1 MNLFI
6 KSWNW
11 QLAKKYI
18 VRLTEEE
25 RTDLESLIHKG
36 KVAAHKR
43 LHAEILLKADIS
55 ELGTKWTDSQISEAF
70 GISTRT
76 VERVRERLV
85 QEGIEPALNRAKPIQ
100 VKSRVIDGEKEA
112 HLLALACSD
121 APDGRSRWT
130 LRLLGQHMVE
140 LGHVESVSHETIRQT
155 LKKMS

>member
-1 MNLFI
+1 M
-6 KSWNW
+6 
-11 QLAKKYI
+11 AKKYI
-18 VRLTEEE
+18 VRLTEAE
-25 RTDLESLIHKG
+25 RTDLEGLIHKG

-55 ELGTKWTDSQISEAF
+55 ELGEKWLDIQISQAF

-85 QEGIEPALNRAKPIQ
+85 QEGLESALNRAKPIR

-112 HLLALACSD
+112 HLVALACAD

-130 LRLLGQHMVE
+130 LRLFGQHRVE

-155 LKKMS
+155 LKKTN

>member
-1 MNLFI
+1 MGFYINRTD
-6 KSWNW
+6 K
-11 QLAKKYI
+11 LAKKYI

-25 RTDLESLIHKG
+25 RTYLESLIHTG

-55 ELGTKWTDSQISEAF
+55 DLGAKWNDSQISEAF

-85 QEGIEPALNRAKPIQ
+85 QKGLEAALNREPPSR
-100 VKSRVIDGEKEA
+100 VRSRVIDGDNEA
-112 HLLALACSD
+112 HLIALSCGD

-130 LRLLGQHMVE
+130 LRLLGQHMIE
-140 LGHVESVSHETIRQT
+140 LGYVENVSHETIRQA
-155 LKKMS
+155 LKKTN